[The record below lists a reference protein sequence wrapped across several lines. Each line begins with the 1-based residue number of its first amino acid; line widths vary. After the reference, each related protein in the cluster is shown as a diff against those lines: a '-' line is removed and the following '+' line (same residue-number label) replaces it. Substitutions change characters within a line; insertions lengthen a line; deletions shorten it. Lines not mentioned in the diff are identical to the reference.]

1 MTYSVWVF
9 LGVVDLLI
17 VDMNKSSL
25 KRMLFHLTTHGGVK
39 ITMTSKRKRDT

>member
-9 LGVVDLLI
+9 LGVVDL

-25 KRMLFHLTTHGGVK
+25 TRMLFHLTTHGGVK